1 MCIGNTFALMEARLV
16 LATIYFLPERLLRC
30 CGMSVTMIPGR
41 ASNAAFKRNA
51 VWLCRGYSHQTA
63 ILSKRFSGTAFWRI
77 ILSSL

>member
-1 MCIGNTFALMEARLV
+1 MCIGNNFTLMEAQVL

-51 VWLCRGYSHQTA
+51 ALS
-63 ILSKRFSGTAFWRI
+63 LSKN
-77 ILSSL
+77 